1 MQKKLYIK
9 GGQSLKN
16 IKRLSIVSMA
26 IIIAIASS
34 NKVFAKEEKELK
46 LSQPKV
52 LSLTLQEAFDKV
64 KKDNVELKMLDEKI
78 TILNRMYDRKH
89 AKAIEADNS
98 GRSDVETKK
107 TALLYASRAAEDVD
121 NAEKDKDNRIKEL
134 KREVEKEYLNI
145 VNCNKEVENTK
156 KTLRNLQREIE
167 KVNANIDQGTA
178 VENALTPLKLQKMQL
193 ETSLNP
199 LKAQKE
205 ESEVRLRQYLNVD
218 ENTTLNFIN
227 NKKEFIKYDD
237 SKINLVIK
245 EALAGNYDLKKMN
258 KELEFAKL
266 EVEIYEKYGRNVLD
280 AESSQKIRVND
291 LENSL
296 CNLRSNVQV
305 NMWKVYFDL
314 KNKEALVEIEKLNLD
329 NSASKL
335 KEAETK
341 YKNGLIDELQFD
353 LAKLSFE
360 KQNIVFEK
368 AVNDYMINVD
378 GFKDLLELESI
389 KIK

>member
-1 MQKKLYIK
+1 M
-9 GGQSLKN
+9 KN